1 MYLARA
7 LSVATSGILLPLYV
21 FPAISGDSGACPA
34 WTNAF
39 NAISN
44 NPSLPFYV
52 IVNPDS
58 GPGAAGSQ
66 PDTSYQDC
74 VPLLKAANVKLLG
87 YVDTARTNR
96 VSSAIEADVSTYA
109 GWESTYSMDGIFF
122 DDVSGL
128 EGDLSMYETWSNF
141 AKDSI
146 NGGDG
151 FVTLNPGDYPTSGYF
166 SIADFI
172 VVVETFYDDFSTD
185 DIVISSTEPAS
196 QQIVILHDG
205 PSSVPTAV
213 VAELVGTDHL
223 AAIYITSS
231 PDYTSIDSDL
241 STLAAT
247 VAFDG

>member
-1 MYLARA
+1 MYLAHA
-7 LSVATSGILLPLYV
+7 LSVAASGIFLPLYV
-21 FPAISGDSGACPA
+21 FPAISGDPRACPA
-34 WTNAF
+34 WTNVF
-39 NAISN
+39 DAISD
-44 NPSLPFYV
+44 NPSLPFYIV
-52 IVNPDS
+52 INPDS

-66 PDTSYQDC
+66 PSTSYQDC
-74 VPLLKAANVKLLG
+74 IPLLKAANVKLLG
-87 YVDTARTNR
+87 YVDTAEGGRAP
-96 VSSAIEADVSTYA
+96 SAIEADVTTCA

-122 DDVSGL
+122 DDVSGQ
-128 EGDLSMYETWSNF
+128 EGDLSMYETWSTF

-151 FVTLNPGDYPTSGYF
+151 HSNPGDYPASGYF

-172 VVVETFYDDFSTD
+172 VVVENFYDDFSTD

-196 QQIVILHDG
+196 QQVVLLHDG

-231 PDYTSIDSDL
+231 PDYTSIDSDFD
-241 STLAAT
+241 TLAAT
-247 VAFDG
+247 VASDE